1 MHDKIIFEED
11 KWIYASTNLSRLKAA
26 NWSFW
31 WSAMS
36 ETTLDLI
43 FKYIQGQVMDKGS
56 EGNLLQ
62 V

>member
-1 MHDKIIFEED
+1 
-11 KWIYASTNLSRLKAA
+11 
-26 NWSFW
+26 
-31 WSAMS
+31 MS
-36 ETTLDLI
+36 KTKV

>member
-1 MHDKIIFEED
+1 
-11 KWIYASTNLSRLKAA
+11 
-26 NWSFW
+26 
-31 WSAMS
+31 MS